1 MLVFFPKDRDSLC
14 RAHACTQ
21 RSLTH
26 LSARIGRR
34 AAFAKE
40 PVPVKLAP
48 VKLDFAL
55 FLSVV
60 VVGDARH

>member
-1 MLVFFPKDRDSLC
+1 M
-14 RAHACTQ
+14 RAWE

-26 LSARIGRR
+26 LAARIGRR

-60 VVGDARH
+60 VVGDARHCFVL